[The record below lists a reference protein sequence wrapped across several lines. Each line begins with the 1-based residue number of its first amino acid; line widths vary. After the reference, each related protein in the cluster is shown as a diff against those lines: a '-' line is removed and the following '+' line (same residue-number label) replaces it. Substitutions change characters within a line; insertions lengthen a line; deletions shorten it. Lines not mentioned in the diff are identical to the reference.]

1 MAIIFT
7 SQKKQEIE
15 ISKRATEACDQIISE
30 IGAEL
35 HDDLIQKLSIFR
47 LYLDRLERSVND
59 PIETDS
65 LVINMRADFEGVVQ
79 SVRRI
84 SRNLLPE
91 NTNQHELSTSIKLLC
106 KNMERPGS
114 GNVYFE
120 IEGDEQA
127 IPSLSKTYLF
137 RMVQELIHNAFKHSS
152 AWHVWVR
159 LKWERLKLF
168 IEVEDD
174 GTGFHKI
181 SEFIDRLR
189 KKNNTL
195 KMRSQAIGSTITYH
209 HGPKGLL
216 AKIEY
221 SFSAI

>member
-1 MAIIFT
+1 MIFA
-7 SQKKQEIE
+7 SQKTLETE
-15 ISKRATEACDQIISE
+15 ISKRAAEACDQIIAE

-47 LYLDRLERSVND
+47 LYLDRLERSAHT
-59 PIETDS
+59 PEETES
-65 LVINMRADFEGVVQ
+65 LLINMRTDFEGVVQ

-91 NTNQHELSTSIKLLC
+91 NTRDEDITVSLKQLC
-106 KNMERPGS
+106 GNMERPGF
-114 GNVYFE
+114 GNIYFE
-120 IEGDEQA
+120 TVGTEQ
-127 IPSLSKTYLF
+127 SLSVLSKTYLF
-137 RMVQELIHNAFKHSS
+137 RIVQELIHNAFKHSA

-159 LKWERLKLF
+159 LKWEAHKLS

-181 SEFIDRLR
+181 AEFIDRLR

-195 KMRSQAIGSTITYH
+195 KMRSQAIGSTIAYH
-209 HGPKGLL
+209 HGSKGLL
-216 AKIEY
+216 ATIEY
-221 SFSAI
+221 SFSGDW